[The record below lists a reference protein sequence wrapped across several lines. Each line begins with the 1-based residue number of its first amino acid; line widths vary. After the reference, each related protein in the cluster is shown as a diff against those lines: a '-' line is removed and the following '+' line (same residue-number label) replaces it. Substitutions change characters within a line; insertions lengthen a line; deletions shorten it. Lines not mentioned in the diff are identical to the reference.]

1 VPVSLH
7 VIVLLPTVW
16 AIGLSQRVD
25 QPQGLTSTLI
35 GPYTL
40 VS

>member
-1 VPVSLH
+1 

-25 QPQGLTSTLI
+25 QPQGLRSE
-35 GPYTL
+35 GGDKPNQRH
-40 VS
+40 